1 VVSEVLKHRT
11 NQGERGG
18 LFFYRDRRGTEADL
32 VVESGRR
39 RILVEAK
46 AGRTAAEDV
55 LSVARQIRTTLGEV
69 AQGDPPQREAGRAV
83 VVYGGQ
89 ARQARSDVLVLP
101 WDELDRE
108 SWFL

>member
-1 VVSEVLKHRT
+1 LYART
-11 NQGERGG
+11 WNSTPRA
-18 LFFYRDRRGTEADL
+18 FSARR
-32 VVESGRR
+32 
-39 RILVEAK
+39 
-46 AGRTAAEDV
+46 RTAAEDV